1 MNYFGTSDESNGLNP
16 SKKALS
22 SPYVINVSNNSPQD
36 KLVTIFD
43 ANAQLQELNNTL
55 LDGILAFTNTTYLN
69 NLVFSGITNLKQSFT
84 IDLGANIFA
93 VAWNGVNA
101 WELLDDSH
109 PIPNVLYQLVKDS
122 ELPIGTVSEW
132 VEIIPSSLTNFNTK
146 REVQPTSSI
155 PGVTYPQ
162 ILQQSTAEPFVVGK
176 TQIYSSNVNQLLE
189 VFTRTE
195 KDVNGNVTKFPF
207 VPTIDPYQEISSTL
221 EFFDDYMIDGNVGLQ
236 FIAKANT
243 SIKFVVYPLMTSKPQ
258 NELEDNK
265 EVESYEIE
273 KEDLEKTVVLENKY
287 SNFSNSTPTKNYK
300 LNVYPILVVSGI
312 IAGLIY
318 IWKKWD

>member
-1 MNYFGTSDESNGLNP
+1 M
-16 SKKALS
+16 
-22 SPYVINVSNNSPQD
+22 
-36 KLVTIFD
+36 
-43 ANAQLQELNNTL
+43 
-55 LDGILAFTNTTYLN
+55 
-69 NLVFSGITNLKQSFT
+69 
-84 IDLGANIFA
+84 
-93 VAWNGVNA
+93 
-101 WELLDDSH
+101 
-109 PIPNVLYQLVKDS
+109 
-122 ELPIGTVSEW
+122 
-132 VEIIPSSLTNFNTK
+132 
-146 REVQPTSSI
+146 
-155 PGVTYPQ
+155 
-162 ILQQSTAEPFVVGK
+162 GK

-189 VFTRTE
+189 AFTRTE

-243 SIKFVVYPLMTSKPQ
+243 SIKFVIYPLMTSKPQ

-265 EVESYEIE
+265 EVESYEIK
-273 KEDLEKTVVLENKY
+273 KEELEKTVVLENKY

>member
-1 MNYFGTSDESNGLNP
+1 MNYFDTSDESNGLNP
-16 SKKALS
+16 SKKDS
-22 SPYVINVSNNSPQD
+22 SNPYIINISNNSPQD

-55 LDGILAFTNTTYLN
+55 LDGIVAFLNNTFLN

-84 IDLGANIFA
+84 IDLGANVFA
-93 VAWNGVNA
+93 VVWNGVNA

-109 PIPNVLYQLVKDS
+109 PIPNILYQLVKDS

-132 VEIIPSSLTNFNTK
+132 VELIPSALTNFNTK

-155 PGVTYPQ
+155 PGVTYSQ

-189 VFTRTE
+189 AFTRTE

-207 VPTIDPYQEISSTL
+207 VPTIDPYQDISSTL
-221 EFFDDYMIDGNVGLQ
+221 EFFDEYMIDGNVGLQ

-243 SIKFVVYPLMTSKPQ
+243 SIKFVIYPIMISKLQ
-258 NELEDNK
+258 NELEGNK
-265 EVESYEIE
+265 EVENYEIE
-273 KEDLEKTVVLENKY
+273 KEELEKRIVLENKY
-287 SNFSNSTPTKNYK
+287 SNFSNPTKNNK
-300 LNVYPILVVSGI
+300 INLYPTLFVSGI
-312 IAGLIY
+312 VVGLIY

>member
-1 MNYFGTSDESNGLNP
+1 MNYFDTSDEINGLNP
-16 SKKALS
+16 SKKDLS
-22 SPYVINVSNNSPQD
+22 NPYIINVSNNSPQD

-55 LDGILAFTNTTYLN
+55 LDGILWYIGNTFIN
-69 NLVFSGITNLKQSFT
+69 NLVFLAEINGKKSFKINGAT
-84 IDLGANIFA
+84 ALDLI
-93 VAWNGVNA
+93 VWNGVDA
-101 WELLDDSH
+101 WELLDSSH
-109 PIPNVLYQLVKDS
+109 PMPNIILKLFKDTA
-122 ELPIGTVSEW
+122 LPIGGIGEWTV
-132 VEIIPSSLTNFNTK
+132 VTPSAFDNFNTK

-189 VFTRTE
+189 AFTRTE

-207 VPTIDPYQEISSTL
+207 VPTIDPYQNISSTL

-243 SIKFVVYPLMTSKPQ
+243 SIKFVIYPIMISKLQ
-258 NELEDNK
+258 NELEGNK
-265 EVESYEIE
+265 EVENYEIE
-273 KEDLEKTVVLENKY
+273 KEELEKRIVLENKY
-287 SNFSNSTPTKNYK
+287 SNFSKPTKNNK
-300 LNVYPILVVSGI
+300 INLYPTLIVSGI

-318 IWKKWD
+318 ILRKWD